1 MLNVLDTT
9 KLWNKFAKRAHSH
22 FDYNTI
28 MFVVDDVNNVFGFA
42 AIKKNTD
49 QLRNLSLFL
58 LASVWTS
65 TNVSANI
72 YQVRTGRVE

>member
-9 KLWNKFAKRAHSH
+9 KLWNKFAKRVHSQ

-42 AIKKNTD
+42 AIKKN
-49 QLRNLSLFL
+49 
-58 LASVWTS
+58 S
-65 TNVSANI
+65 TEIIV
-72 YQVRTGRVE
+72 